1 VAARRAGDKAG
12 MGWQPRM
19 AGLVVCA
26 FFVMGVMTG
35 FSAAGRA
42 VTLRTVNTF
51 KVYRDRAL
59 DSAGPVRDAASYCYR
74 KLQDLA
80 DRLRGEHHD
89 PQKDSSIAALP
100 HIGEDDG
107 ARAIAIV
114 ARHDGFYALQEGGE
128 LRGPVSPA
136 HQSDLPILSGT
147 AVDNAKGT
155 ELIEYASTLVRAETQ
170 LSELIS
176 EMRVDDDGTASLFL
190 EHARTELVIDL
201 DRAPL
206 EIQRAIEVRSKWQN
220 RESLIA
226 GLDMTT
232 PDQAVVRLHAPD
244 APQPK
249 HASRKIIAA
258 RSSKSNPGQESML
271 R

>member
-1 VAARRAGDKAG
+1 MAVRRGGDKAG
-12 MGWQPRM
+12 TGWQPRM

-26 FFVMGVMTG
+26 FFVMGVITG
-35 FSAAGRA
+35 FSATGRA
-42 VTLRTVNTF
+42 VTLRTANTL
-51 KVYRDRAL
+51 KTYRDRVL
-59 DSAGPVRDAASYCYR
+59 DSVGPIRDGAQWCYR
-74 KLQDLA
+74 ELQDFA
-80 DRLRGEHHD
+80 ERLRGEHRA
-89 PQKDSSIAALP
+89 PEKDSSIAAS
-100 HIGEDDG
+100 HRIGADDSS
-107 ARAIAIV
+107 RAIALV
-114 ARHDGFYALQEGGE
+114 SRHDGFYALFDGGE

-136 HQSDLPILSGT
+136 HQSDLPILSG
-147 AVDNAKGT
+147 AAIENARGAQM
-155 ELIEYASTLVRAETQ
+155 IDYATTLVRAETQ

-176 EMRVDDDGTASLFL
+176 EMRIADDGTASLFL

-201 DRAPL
+201 DRAPI
-206 EIQRAIEVRSKWQN
+206 EIQRAVEVRRKWQH

-249 HASRKIIAA
+249 RAPRKIIA
-258 RSSKSNPGQESML
+258 RSSKSNPVQESVV